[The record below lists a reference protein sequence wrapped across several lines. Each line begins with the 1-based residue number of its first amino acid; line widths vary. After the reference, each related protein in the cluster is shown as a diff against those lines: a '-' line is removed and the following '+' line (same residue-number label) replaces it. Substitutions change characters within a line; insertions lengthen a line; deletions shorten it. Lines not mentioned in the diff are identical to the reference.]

1 VKVAYLSPLPP
12 ERSGVADYSA
22 LLLPALRQH
31 VEVEVVSRRS
41 LRRAAEA
48 EVSLYHVGNDAVVH
62 GWIVEELQRRP
73 GVVVL
78 HDTVLHHLV
87 VGMTL
92 AQGREEAYL
101 EAVERDGGG
110 DARSAAEAALAGLAP
125 PLWEKQLPQL
135 PLLASV
141 LAHATAVI
149 VHSRHAEH
157 QVRAAGFEGPVH
169 RVPMPAWPA
178 PPNRPA
184 ELPRDSPFVVVSLG
198 KLNAAKRVPQLLQ
211 AFARLRARVPGS
223 LLVLGEVDRRLNL
236 DARLEALS
244 LERGADLLE
253 VGRTSEDDLWSWLA
267 RADAVVS
274 LRWPTMGEA
283 SGIAV
288 RALSLGRPLV
298 VSDVGWFSELPDA
311 VAAKVA
317 VDEWEVDLLTAVL
330 ELLATDESLR
340 ERMGAAAHRHAE
352 QEQSLGRAAALYAE
366 VLEQAVEISPRE
378 SVRA

>member
-1 VKVAYLSPLPP
+1 VRVAYLSPVPP

-31 VEVEVVSRRS
+31 MEVEVVSRRS
-41 LRRAAEA
+41 LGRAAEA
-48 EVSLYHVGNDAVVH
+48 DVSLYHVGNDAEVH

-87 VGMTL
+87 VGLTL
-92 AQGREEAYL
+92 AQGNEVAYL
-101 EAVERDGGG
+101 EAVERDGGPE
-110 DARSAAEAALAGLAP
+110 ARRAAEAALAGLAP
-125 PLWEKQLPQL
+125 PLWETQLPRF
-135 PLLASV
+135 PLLTPV
-141 LAHATAVI
+141 LEHATAVI
-149 VHSRHAEH
+149 VHSRHAEQ

-178 PPNRPA
+178 PPNVPA
-184 ELPRDSPFVVVSLG
+184 ELPRDLPFVVVSLG
-198 KLNAAKRVPQLLQ
+198 KLNAAKRVPQLLR

-236 DARLEALS
+236 GARLKVLM
-244 LERGADLLE
+244 LERGEDVLE
-253 VGRTSEDDLWSWLA
+253 LGRTSEDDLWSLLA
-267 RADAVVS
+267 CADVVVS
-274 LRWPTMGEA
+274 LRWPTMGET

-330 ELLATDESLR
+330 ELLATDESMR

-352 QEQSLGRAAALYAE
+352 KEQSLARAAALYAE
-366 VLEQAVEISPRE
+366 ALEQAVQTAPSEAE
-378 SVRA
+378 RA